1 MRILEVQGQGEALR
15 WAKFLALALLFQGGA
30 ALLLRGLPQQQF
42 VKAAPLEVEL
52 VAAAAPQA
60 APAAGPA
67 AAPMHSPGSPAAAPV
82 QTAVARPAPAPVP
95 APAPDPTAAAHP
107 EPQPQPKSVLQ
118 QETPKGA
125 VAAAHPAAVPSPGG
139 EAPGPE
145 RSTASAVPRGGGGA
159 TASGG
164 ASGAREVLAQARPN
178 YLHNPHPPYP
188 PLAKRRGLTGSVV
201 LKVLVGKE
209 GGAKEVAVRSSSGH
223 AVLDQAALATVAGW
237 RFTPARRGE
246 VPVES
251 WVDVPIR
258 FALNQR
264 EG

>member
-1 MRILEVQGQGEALR
+1 MSTLEVQGQGGALR
-15 WAKFLALALLFQGGA
+15 WVKFLALALLLQAAA
-30 ALLLRGLPQQQF
+30 ALLLRGLPQQRF
-42 VKAAPLEVEL
+42 VTAAPLEVEL

-60 APAAGPA
+60 SPAAGPA
-67 AAPMHSPGSPAAAPV
+67 TAPMPSAESPAPAPV
-82 QTAVARPAPAPVP
+82 QTAVARPAPAPVS
-95 APAPDPTAAAHP
+95 APAAHP

-118 QETPKGA
+118 QETPQGP
-125 VAAAHPAAVPSPGG
+125 VAAAHPAAAPSAGG
-139 EAPGPE
+139 GTPGPE
-145 RSTASAVPRGGGGA
+145 RSAASAAPRGGGGA
-159 TASGG
+159 AAASGG
-164 ASGAREVLAQARPN
+164 ASGAREALTQARPN

-258 FALNQR
+258 FALNGR
-264 EG
+264 EV